1 MTEKLV
7 YKCLRNRYS
16 EKKIDVCI
24 YYGLEMSSY
33 RDIWYV
39 KILHGF
45 PHLDFSFQE
54 TNSTFEPEN
63 KSYQESLILWGAAP
77 VAFILVILFLAT
89 CCLCVQCVKKK
100 PQKAQRTT
108 CIRILVAIFIIFSI
122 GGVAVGFF
130 GNEQVGKGA
139 KEFLNSLDDANQTL
153 GEISD
158 TLDAL
163 DDVVDEFN
171 GPAGVQALKEL
182 LNNLGNPTANQTL
195 FPFLDKIEDHA
206 KKTKQDI
213 DSVKSNLPSLLLQ
226 KFSKQ
231 AVDVELIRW
240 TVTIVLLCFSLF
252 LLLTTSLGCYK
263 KSRCLLMTSVIL
275 GFFGLLLIWTGSGAY
290 LGISVGMSDLC
301 FDPDTFVESLGE
313 NKAQKDVIK
322 EYSQCQVGKGIP
334 SIFKQEIQDAVNEVT
349 KANSTLDNFFNESMR
364 FIPAAEISRP
374 ILYMRRHVD
383 YAFGNVTSLGELLDC
398 RTLHKDYTAAVEGV
412 CETALVGVALLLLML
427 PFAGLCMIIVQ
438 CLLPRVWYLTGLKR
452 GYRPVDDSDPFCQR
466 PPPYNGYG
474 TIEGRGGAR
483 ESCTLEYY
491 GDLRRSADELQ
502 SEERVPM
509 NDSPPPAYHPGRFPR
524 RYDIE

>member
-1 MTEKLV
+1 M
-7 YKCLRNRYS
+7 N
-16 EKKIDVCI
+16 
-24 YYGLEMSSY
+24 SY

-39 KILHGF
+39 KILHEF

-63 KSYQESLILWGAAP
+63 RSYQESLILWGAAP
-77 VAFILVILFLAT
+77 VAFILVILFLAS

-139 KEFLNSLDDANQTL
+139 KEFFNSLDDANQTL
-153 GEISD
+153 GEISVTVD
-158 TLDAL
+158 TL

-182 LNNLGNPTANQTL
+182 LSKLGNQTANQTL
-195 FPFLDKIEDHA
+195 SPFLNQIEDHA
-206 KKTKQDI
+206 KKTKNDI

-231 AVDVELIRW
+231 AVDVEFIRW

-252 LLLTTSLGCYK
+252 ILLTTSLGCYK
-263 KSRCLLMTSVIL
+263 KSRCLIMTSVIL
-275 GFFGLLLIWTGSGAY
+275 GFFGLLLVWAGSGAY

-301 FDPDTFVESLGE
+301 IDPDTFVESLGE
-313 NKAQKDVIK
+313 DEAQKDVIK

-334 SIFKQEIQDAVNEVT
+334 PMFKKDIQDAVNEVS
-349 KANSTLDNFFNESMR
+349 KANSTLDKFLNESIK
-364 FIPAAEISRP
+364 FIRVEQMSKP
-374 ILYMRRHVD
+374 ILYIRLHVD

-398 RTLHKDYTAAVEGV
+398 RTLHKDYTKAVEGV

-452 GYRPVDDSDPFCQR
+452 GYRPVDDSDPFCHR

-474 TIEGRGGAR
+474 TMEAERRGGAR

-491 GDLRRSADELQ
+491 RDLRRSADELR

-509 NDSPPPAYHPGRFPR
+509 NDSPPPAYHPGGFPR
-524 RYDIE
+524 RYEIE